1 MCESNAYLMRDGKE
15 ELVFQDVAV
24 LEPKGDYLLMKGILG
39 NPLEIKAKLVKLDF
53 MSHKILLEDSP

>member
-53 MSHKILLEDSP
+53 MGHKILLEDSD

>member
-39 NPLEIKAKLVKLDF
+39 NP
-53 MSHKILLEDSP
+53 